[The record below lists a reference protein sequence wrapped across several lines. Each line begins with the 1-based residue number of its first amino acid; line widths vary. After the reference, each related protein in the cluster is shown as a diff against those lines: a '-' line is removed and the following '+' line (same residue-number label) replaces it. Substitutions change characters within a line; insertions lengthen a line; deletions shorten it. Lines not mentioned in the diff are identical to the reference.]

1 MPLSCSNFNT
11 SHVSIN
17 HWIVEVTVLKFLISI
32 HPMFL
37 LIFTYGKKQ
46 NKHNAISIH
55 PMFLLIAL
63 LAWKLTNLTKISIH
77 PMFLLIYKEVRKNQ
91 PRYGISIHPMFLL
104 ILNTTNGTIA
114 KRDFNTSHVSI
125 NPRSATYFNSPYFYF
140 NTSHVSINRNALW

>member
-55 PMFLLIAL
+55 PMFLLIQGQAPL
-63 LAWKLTNLTKISIH
+63 NWRQVYFNTSHVSINRMPASSGVINSKISIH
-77 PMFLLIYKEVRKNQ
+77 PMFLLISCTI
-91 PRYGISIHPMFLL
+91 GIFR
-104 ILNTTNGTIA
+104 NTSN
-114 KRDFNTSHVSI
+114 FNTSHVSI
-125 NPRSATYFNSPYFYF
+125 NLVWLFYF
-140 NTSHVSINRNALW
+140 